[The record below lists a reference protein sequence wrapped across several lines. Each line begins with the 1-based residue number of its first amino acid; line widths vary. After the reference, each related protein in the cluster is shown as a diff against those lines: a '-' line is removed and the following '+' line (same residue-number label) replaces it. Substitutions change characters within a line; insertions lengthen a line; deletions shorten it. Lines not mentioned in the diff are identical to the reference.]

1 MTLTCIFLLHL
12 RNFPECSVG
21 IHRAGQ
27 NGQLSSIIPQK
38 PAVFRG
44 EQPGWATG
52 KHWAAKSG
60 IRSKFDFQKQEW
72 LRGSSFSVQG
82 VSTEV
87 PWLWAQVRQQITSP
101 VKEACLPSSLSS
113 PPRQAERAKAGGRG
127 HAPSPHNT
135 PGRHPTGTMIVVLTI
150 QSLFPRRCEVM
161 FAHLL
166 KGKKKKKVVTG
177 RSFIC
182 KTIDCTWCQFGSTGK
197 RGEAV
202 CKTPPKLENAS
213 L

>member
-1 MTLTCIFLLHL
+1 MKSIKTKIPIKKSNQMTLTCIFLLHL

-27 NGQLSSIIPQK
+27 NRQLSSIISQK
-38 PAVFRG
+38 PAVFQG
-44 EQPGWATG
+44 EQTGWATG

-60 IRSKFDFQKQEW
+60 IRSKFDFQKQEQ

-87 PWLWAQVRQQITSP
+87 PWLWAQVGQQILVEDTVSTSP
-101 VKEACLPSSLSS
+101 IKEACLLSSVSS

-127 HAPSPHNT
+127 RAPSPHNT

-150 QSLFPRRCEVM
+150 
-161 FAHLL
+161 
-166 KGKKKKKVVTG
+166 
-177 RSFIC
+177 
-182 KTIDCTWCQFGSTGK
+182 
-197 RGEAV
+197 
-202 CKTPPKLENAS
+202 
-213 L
+213 